1 VVDNLIVIHNV
12 DEKSTN
18 FYDIKLAEY
27 AQPICVDNLDID
39 TTYASEH
46 YHSDLIF
53 PEEKQANDVN
63 QGNDTMIENDTSNG

>member
-12 DEKSTN
+12 DEKSSN

-39 TTYASEH
+39 TSYANEF

-53 PEEKQANDVN
+53 PEEK
-63 QGNDTMIENDTSNG
+63 

>member
-1 VVDNLIVIHNV
+1 
-12 DEKSTN
+12 
-18 FYDIKLAEY
+18 LAEY

-39 TTYASEH
+39 TTYANEH